1 MKLTFRT
8 FSLALFANFQGKLF
22 TSLLQLA
29 SHRQVHQGM
38 NLVNFGTRENYIFT
52 QKHFSFRRSRRAVL
66 LFVVMFDVRNTRC

>member
-38 NLVNFGTRENYIFT
+38 KLVNFRIEVNIFLRCAGALI
-52 QKHFSFRRSRRAVL
+52 FSKGPS
-66 LFVVMFDVRNTRC
+66 

>member
-22 TSLLQLA
+22 TSFLQLA

-38 NLVNFGTRENYIFT
+38 NLVNFAVIENYIFPCCCT
-52 QKHFSFRRSRRAVL
+52 FPSEGAVL
-66 LFVVMFDVRNTRC
+66 LL